1 MEGGQAVSASDYS
14 INEFQQ
20 LGPLILY
27 HGRECN
33 RRNTYMVTYN
43 FYKNIIYSMPLV
55 CISWYSGWSG
65 QTIYD
70 IYLLQVYNVF
80 FTCFP
85 IIIYAVYDQEFR
97 KSELLDRPRLYIR
110 GMRQNYLSWGKYFL
124 AIGEAVIHGFKI
136 FVVAYIYFDYA
147 LSDNG
152 RNNDMRSDGNL
163 CYACVIIAVT
173 FKILFDSNTIN
184 ALVVLG
190 SLLSIAAYFVF
201 VYVMGLFVELDI
213 FDQLQEFAR
222 FKQVYFVMF
231 LAGFAA
237 VPFKKFY

>member
-1 MEGGQAVSASDYS
+1 M
-14 INEFQQ
+14 
-20 LGPLILY
+20 
-27 HGRECN
+27 
-33 RRNTYMVTYN
+33 
-43 FYKNIIYSMPLV
+43 
-55 CISWYSGWSG
+55 
-65 QTIYD
+65 
-70 IYLLQVYNVF
+70 
-80 FTCFP
+80 
-85 IIIYAVYDQEFR
+85 
-97 KSELLDRPRLYIR
+97 
-110 GMRQNYLSWGKYFL
+110 
-124 AIGEAVIHGFKI
+124 HGFKI

-152 RNNDMRSDGNL
+152 RNNDIRSDGNL

-190 SLLSIAAYFVF
+190 SLLSITAYFVF

-237 VPFKKFY
+237 VPFKEFYQSLTQLVFIAADEKELIVDDKSDASSSRLDESQRSASKLLASQSANQILFA